1 MKSKKLMLMASLFMA
16 CHLTLTACQSTKQP
30 TNQPKTKQT
39 AKKATKK
46 KQSKKVKQTRK
57 DRKGVAGI
65 DFPTD
70 DGFILT
76 KDSKIL
82 SRTENGIVVEHNGH
96 SHFIFMQ
103 ISRAASLST

>member
-16 CHLTLTACQSTKQP
+16 CHLILTACQSTKQP

-76 KDSKIL
+76 KDSKSYLEQKTVLLLSIMGIRIL
-82 SRTENGIVVEHNGH
+82 S
-96 SHFIFMQ
+96 FMQ
-103 ISRAASLST
+103 TSRAVSLST